1 MELRIGMWFLATLGM
16 GMFIVFWHKKKT
28 EKSEQIGFSNDFSN
42 LVLYFDPI
50 HGEGHL
56 FLGGI
61 VTIVSFSMFCY
72 ELAKTV
78 VRFSGYA
85 GF

>member
-1 MELRIGMWFLATLGM
+1 MEFRIGMWFLATM
-16 GMFIVFWHKKKT
+16 GVAMFIVFWQKKKT
-28 EKSEQIGFSNDFSN
+28 EQSEQIGLSNDFSN
-42 LVLYFDPI
+42 LVLYFDPV

-61 VTIVSFSMFCY
+61 VTIVTFSMFCY
-72 ELAKTV
+72 ELVKTV
-78 VRFSGYA
+78 VGFSRYA